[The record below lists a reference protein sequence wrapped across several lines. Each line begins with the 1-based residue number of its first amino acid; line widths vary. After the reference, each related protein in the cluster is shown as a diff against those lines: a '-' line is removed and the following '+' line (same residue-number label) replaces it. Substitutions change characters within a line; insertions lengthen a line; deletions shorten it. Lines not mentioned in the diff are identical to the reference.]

1 METFV
6 RTAIVTGANRG
17 VGRGIAKQLVLL
29 GYRTILTS
37 RDELK
42 GKLTVNEL
50 KEEIGT
56 KLASNLVYH
65 QLDVTDT
72 ESVKRLYDFVMD
84 GYEAADILVN
94 NAAVLLD
101 QFGRIIQ
108 TPLETYQ
115 ITMATNVYGPLL
127 MCQTFLPMMMKR
139 NYGRV
144 VNVSSGAG
152 QVENMVNDMTAYRLS
167 KLALNGLT
175 LMLADSVKGT
185 NVLINAGCPGWVRT
199 EMGSPDAPRSIEEGA
214 KGIVWL
220 ATLPDDG
227 PHGGFFRDG
236 QLILV
241 NIPPNNRVNDFKV
254 STNVPDRYSK
264 IANPQVYARRY

>member
-1 METFV
+1 M

-17 VGRGIAKQLVLL
+17 VGRGVAKHLALL

-37 RDELK
+37 RNEIK
-42 GKLTVNEL
+42 GKLTVDEL
-50 KEEIGT
+50 KKEIGT
-56 KLASNLVYH
+56 KLPGDLIYH
-65 QLDVTDT
+65 QLDVTDAGSIT
-72 ESVKRLYDFVMD
+72 RLYDFVMEE
-84 GYEAADILVN
+84 YEAADVLVN

-108 TPLETYQ
+108 TPLDIYRT
-115 ITMATNVYGPLL
+115 TMATNVYGPLL
-127 MCQTFLPMMMKR
+127 LCQMFIPMMIKR

-152 QVENMVNDMTAYRLS
+152 QVENMVNDMPAYRLS
-167 KLALNGLT
+167 KIALNGLT

-199 EMGSPDAPRSIEEGA
+199 AMGSPDAPRSVDEGA
-214 KGIVWL
+214 EGIVWL
-220 ATLPDDG
+220 ATLPDGG

-236 QLILV
+236 QLI
-241 NIPPNNRVNDFKV
+241 PW
-254 STNVPDRYSK
+254 
-264 IANPQVYARRY
+264 

>member
-1 METFV
+1 M

-17 VGRGIAKQLVLL
+17 VGRGVAKQLALL

-37 RDELK
+37 RDDLK

-50 KEEIGT
+50 KQEIGT
-56 KLASNLVYH
+56 KPTGDLVYH

-72 ESVKRLYDFVMD
+72 GSVKRLYDFVID
-84 GYEAADILVN
+84 EYEAADILVN

-101 QFGRIIQ
+101 QCGRVLQ
-108 TPLETYQ
+108 TPLDTYR

-127 MCQTFLPMMMKR
+127 LCQTFMPMMIKR

-152 QVENMVNDMTAYRLS
+152 QVENMVNDMPAYRLS
-167 KLALNGLT
+167 KIALNGLT
-175 LMLADSVKGT
+175 LMLANSVKGT

-199 EMGSPDAPRSIEEGA
+199 EMGSPNAPRSIEEGA

-220 ATLPDDG
+220 ATLPDGG
-227 PHGGFFRDG
+227 PHGGLFRDG
-236 QLILV
+236 QLI
-241 NIPPNNRVNDFKV
+241 PW
-254 STNVPDRYSK
+254 
-264 IANPQVYARRY
+264 

>member
-1 METFV
+1 M

-17 VGRGIAKQLVLL
+17 IGRGIAKQLALL
-29 GYRTILTS
+29 GHRTILAS

-42 GKLTVNEL
+42 GKSAVNEL
-50 KEEIGT
+50 KEEVGVE
-56 KLASNLVYH
+56 LAANLVYH
-65 QLDVTDT
+65 QLDVTDI
-72 ESVKRLYDFVMD
+72 ESITRLHDFVID
-84 GYEAADILVN
+84 QYGAADILVN

-101 QFGRIIQ
+101 PLGRALQ
-108 TPLETYQ
+108 TPLDIYRA
-115 ITMATNVYGPLL
+115 TMATNAYGPLL
-127 MCQTFLPMMMKR
+127 MCQKFIPMMLKR

-152 QVENMVNDMTAYRLS
+152 QIENMVNDMTAYRLS

-175 LMLADSVKGT
+175 LMLAHSVKDT
-185 NVLINAGCPGWVRT
+185 NVLVNAGCPGWVRT

-214 KGIVWL
+214 QGIVWL

-236 QLILV
+236 QLI
-241 NIPPNNRVNDFKV
+241 PW
-254 STNVPDRYSK
+254 
-264 IANPQVYARRY
+264 